1 MAQFFSFQ
9 VAIRRRSASILMRTE
24 NLISQERSMQ
34 STPELAIEAQSE
46 NRASFAEL
54 IRRYRRVVLSSAWS
68 VLHDYHSAQD
78 VAPDCFLIA
87 I

>member
-1 MAQFFSFQ
+1 
-9 VAIRRRSASILMRTE
+9 
-24 NLISQERSMQ
+24 MQ